1 MIAFNEV
8 LTEDRTVYKN
18 ERDVM
23 AISILFLKACHKS
36 SF

>member
-1 MIAFNEV
+1 MIAFNGV

-23 AISILFLKACHKS
+23 AISILFL
-36 SF
+36 